1 MQHLPKLT
9 NKDARKRQECYS
21 GFFIVNFEQLLRI
34 APIPFVDSEDF
45 WGKAF
50 TSHAIITFKSLFKFI
65 LILGRDF
72 LKKNGSVVDAAIATS
87 FCLGL
92 FSMHSTGIGGGGVML
107 VYKRGTKTLET
118 FDYRETAPGK
128 SREDMFVDEPQK
140 SKNGIK

>member
-1 MQHLPKLT
+1 M
-9 NKDARKRQECYS
+9 N
-21 GFFIVNFEQLLRI
+21 VEQLLHI
-34 APIPFVDSEDF
+34 FHIPFIGTEGF
-45 WGKAF
+45 WGKAL
-50 TSHAIITFKSLFKFI
+50 TSNAIIFKSLFQFI